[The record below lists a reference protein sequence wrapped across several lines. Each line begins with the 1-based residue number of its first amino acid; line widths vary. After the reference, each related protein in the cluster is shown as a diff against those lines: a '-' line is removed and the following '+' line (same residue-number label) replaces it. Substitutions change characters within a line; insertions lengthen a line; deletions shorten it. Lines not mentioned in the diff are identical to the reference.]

1 MEFFAD
7 RDLGRYEFPGS
18 LRSAGIVVHAH
29 ADHFPQNTPDVEWLP
44 EAARRGWV
52 ILTNDRKIRSRA
64 LELQAVMTSGARV
77 LALVG
82 GSLPAAELARNFINT
97 ASKVEEFRGRA
108 PGAVDRPSL
117 PAQPRRRRCPGP
129 RRLHQADHHPRGLAA
144 ARTLTRLRHA
154 SNLDTD
160 SLNAHP
166 RHHPPGVRPHA
177 RVARRRAVQPGVD

>member
-1 MEFFAD
+1 VEFFAD

-97 ASKVEEFRGRA
+97 AAKVEEFVAEHPAPWIARLYRPSPVEGVAQGRA
-108 PGAVDRPSL
+108 GSIKLIITLEDW
-117 PAQPRRRRCPGP
+117 QRRGP
-129 RRLHQADHHPRGLAA
+129 
-144 ARTLTRLRHA
+144 
-154 SNLDTD
+154 
-160 SLNAHP
+160 
-166 RHHPPGVRPHA
+166 
-177 RVARRRAVQPGVD
+177 